1 MDSHS
6 AEQSRGHSFVSLSQ
20 KSAEKGIGM
29 KRAWAQHA
37 QEKEL
42 LPYLLLFRTALLCLQ
57 LTMNTHRAPK
67 EKTGCEQSC
76 TKTIVKTVKKAE
88 GI

>member
-42 LPYLLLFRTALLCLQ
+42 LPYPHLFRTALL
-57 LTMNTHRAPK
+57 MFAVDNEYSSGPK
-67 EKTGCEQSC
+67 RKNWL
-76 TKTIVKTVKKAE
+76 
-88 GI
+88 